1 MSVMYCP
8 QNNLIYT
15 GAHDGTLIAWSFETG
30 YIKQYLH
37 DFDQTCTAKDYIQQS
52 KSVDQILVM
61 DEQPKKNNEMLQ
73 DSLQAPQR
81 RWAICHSYNEG

>member
-1 MSVMYCP
+1 MSVIYCP

-52 KSVDQILVM
+52 KSVD
-61 DEQPKKNNEMLQ
+61 
-73 DSLQAPQR
+73 
-81 RWAICHSYNEG
+81 